1 MLSPWKSC
9 LNARLQWGKMHSA
22 RMVKYQRNAPKGL
35 GTPLKEFVD
44 PQCEPSVN
52 SVDPMEV
59 EGLASSRA
67 RLVVNKWKG
76 LASSVHIFRGICK
89 KPRKKHSPMQEM
101 SDSLKSMSDI
111 IVESRSVSI
120 HTPFCTTEE

>member
-9 LNARLQWGKMHSA
+9 LNAWLQWEKMHSA

-35 GTPLKEFVD
+35 GIPLKEFVD

-59 EGLASSRA
+59 EGLA
-67 RLVVNKWKG
+67 
-76 LASSVHIFRGICK
+76 
-89 KPRKKHSPMQEM
+89 
-101 SDSLKSMSDI
+101 
-111 IVESRSVSI
+111 
-120 HTPFCTTEE
+120 